1 MNKKSHIVSVAIFN
15 RQYAIRTD
23 EKTEYIDNLAK
34 ELDQLLH
41 SASRKGKFS
50 EIEMMTLVMLQFM
63 DKHKKLEKDYE
74 SLIEVAKK
82 MELGSKNK

>member
-1 MNKKSHIVSVAIFN
+1 MNRKTHVVSVTIFD
-15 RQYAIRTD
+15 RQYAVKTD
-23 EKTEYIDNLAK
+23 EKTAYIDGLAK
-34 ELDQLLH
+34 ELDKLLQ
-41 SASRKGKFS
+41 SGSRKGTTS

-82 MELGSKNK
+82 MELGTKNK

>member
-1 MNKKSHIVSVAIFN
+1 MNKKNHIVLVSIFN
-15 RQYAIRTD
+15 RQYAIKTD

-34 ELDQLLH
+34 ELDQLLNT
-41 SASRKGKFS
+41 ASRKGTSS